1 MAQYKGT
8 MREAGRALHLLKKR
22 EKQKEQMEVLKQ
34 RIAEETISKSKVDK
48 KFSAHYDAVEAELK
62 SSTVGLVTLND
73 MKARQEALVRE
84 REMQLAQRARRER
97 RRRQLEA
104 QRERERKRE
113 QRRQICGLSFST
125 DDGDDDSD
133 GDREAAEPAGPRR
146 PLGKDPAVDTSFLP
160 DRERE
165 EEERRLREEL
175 RREWEARR
183 ERVKREEVE
192 VTFSYWDG
200 CGHRRAARIHKG
212 GTVQQF
218 LKRALQ
224 ALRPDFRELRAA
236 GVEQLLFVK
245 EDLILPHCHTFYDLI
260 VAQARGKSGP
270 LFTFDVH
277 DDVRLRSDATLEKDE
292 SHAGKVV
299 LRSWYEKNKHIFPAS
314 RWEPY
319 DPEKKWDKYTVGRPR
334 GPGAG
339 APLCGDAAQLA
350 CPPLSPRSPRSDDP
364 GPQLRQLPAPET

>member
-22 EKQKEQMEVLKQ
+22 EKQKEQMQVLKQ
-34 RIAEETISKSKVDK
+34 RIAEETLSKSKVDR
-48 KFSAHYDAVEAELK
+48 KFSAHYDAVEAELR
-62 SSTVGLVTLND
+62 SSTVGLVTLDD

-84 REMQLAQRARRER
+84 RERQLAQRERREQ

-104 QRERERKRE
+104 QRKRERRRA
-113 QRRQICGLSFST
+113 QRRQIRSLSFSPDDDD
-125 DDGDDDSD
+125 DDGHPAGGAAD
-133 GDREAAEPAGPRR
+133 GDPGAEPAARARARR

-200 CGHRRAARIHKG
+200 CGHRRAARIPKG
-212 GTVQQF
+212 STVQQF
-218 LKRALQ
+218 LRRALQ

-236 GVEQLLFVK
+236 SAEQLMFVK
-245 EDLILPHCHTFYDLI
+245 EDLILPHYHTFYDLI

-270 LFTFDVH
+270 LFAFDVH
-277 DDVRLRSDATLEKDE
+277 DDVRLRSDAALEKDE

-319 DPEKKWDKYTVGRPR
+319 DPEKRWDRYTVR
-334 GPGAG
+334 
-339 APLCGDAAQLA
+339 
-350 CPPLSPRSPRSDDP
+350 
-364 GPQLRQLPAPET
+364 